1 MTLTLE
7 TRVWNELRPKLFHQH
22 LVIYKVFWKRGANLS
37 CDLLTL
43 GPFVPK
49 EAQIERKFI
58 IVLIENWK
66 EIGPWFW
73 FIWVIR
79 WLFLIL
85 AFWPSSG
92 GKLEPKLNQNF
103 KNLSTLKFSV
113 KIWAFQNPLNGLCT
127 TMRTTCGQNVS
138 SIWRCLLELLSP
150 NPATNPPPPPSPIPS
165 LLKENGPTGS
175 WSKKRCCFI

>member
-22 LVIYKVFWKRGANLS
+22 LVLYKVIWKQGANLS
-37 CDLLTL
+37 CDLLAL

-58 IVLIENWK
+58 IVFIKNWK

-73 FIWVIR
+73 FIWVIG

-92 GKLEPKLNQNF
+92 GKLEPKLDQNF
-103 KNLSTLKFSV
+103 KNVGTLKFSV
-113 KIWAFQNPLNGLCT
+113 KIRAFQNPLNGLCT

-138 SIWRCLLELLSP
+138 SVWRCLLELLSL
-150 NPATNPPPPPSPIPS
+150 NPERSHLPPPPPIPP
-165 LLKENGPTGS
+165 LLKENVPTGS